1 MSIET
6 VNPYSMSKLGKYE
19 EDDEDTV
26 KKTFEGVNREQ
37 EIWKKSID
45 YRIKFLKDEVIPRF
59 KREKESLA
67 TIMSSEMGKP
77 ITQSRAE
84 IDKCIMMTEYFC
96 KEGKNF
102 LSDNVIETEASKSFV
117 RFEPLGTVFLVMPWN
132 FPLWQAMRAAIPAMV
147 AGNGIVLKHASI
159 VTGSAKKMEEIFDSP
174 LFRVIKVS
182 GSRALSAIKYSDGVS
197 FTGSEM
203 AGMAIAS
210 EAGKHIKK
218 SVLELG
224 GSDPFVV
231 LDDANLEQTAKES
244 TYARLQNNGQ
254 SCIASKR
261 FIVSKKISENFFELM
276 KENFEKVRLGDQ
288 LDDKTYIGP
297 LSSASQAETVR
308 KQIEQLNSLGKLQ
321 MFGEQHG
328 NIIPPT
334 IVQTEANYLDE
345 VFGPVAIFKTFDTL
359 EDAAKICNETGFGL
373 GASVWGSVDQAEKVI
388 PMIRSGMVFVNK
400 VVASDPRLPFGG
412 VGKSGYGRELSKFGI
427 LEFTNFRTVWIQE
440 RP

>member
-261 FIVSKKISENFFELM
+261 FIVSKKISENFFALM

-288 LDDKTYIGP
+288 LDDKTFIGP

-345 VFGPVAIFKTFDTL
+345 VFGPVAIFKTFETL

>member
-6 VNPYSMSKLGKYE
+6 FNPFSMSKLNKYE
-19 EDDEDTV
+19 EDNEETV
-26 KKTFEGVNREQ
+26 KKIFESVNLAQ
-37 EIWKKSID
+37 ETWKKSID
-45 YRIKFLKDEVIPRF
+45 ERIQFLKNEVVPRF
-59 KREKESLA
+59 RKEKESLA
-67 TIMSSEMGKP
+67 RLMSSEMGKP
-77 ITQSRAE
+77 IAQSRAE
-84 IDKCIMMTEYFC
+84 IEKCIVMTEFFC
-96 KEGKNF
+96 SSGKNF
-102 LSDNVIETEASKSFV
+102 LSDNVIETEAKRSYV

-159 VTGSAKKMEEIFDSP
+159 VTGSAKKMEEIFGTP

-182 GSRALSAIKYSDGVS
+182 GGRALSAIKYSDGVS

-210 EAGKHIKK
+210 EAGKNIKK

-224 GSDPFVV
+224 GSDPFLV
-231 LDDANLEQTAKES
+231 LDDADLEKTAKES

-261 FIVSKKISENFFELM
+261 FIVSEKISENFYDLM
-276 KENFEKVRLGDQ
+276 KENFQKVKIGDQ
-288 LDDKTYIGP
+288 LSDDTYIGP
-297 LSSASQAETVR
+297 LSSSSQAETVR
-308 KQIEQLNSLGKLQ
+308 KQVEQLNSLGKLQ

-334 IVQTEANYLDE
+334 IVQTEANYTDE
-345 VFGPVAIFKTFDTL
+345 VFGPVAIFKTFETL

-373 GASVWGSVDQAEKVI
+373 GASIWGSVDQAEKVI

-427 LEFTNFRTVWIQE
+427 LEFTNFRTVWIQDK
-440 RP
+440 P

>member
-37 EIWKKSID
+37 ETWKKSID
-45 YRIKFLKDEVIPRF
+45 DRIKFLKDEVIPRF
-59 KREKESLA
+59 KREKENLA
-67 TIMSSEMGKP
+67 KIMSSEMGKP

>member
-37 EIWKKSID
+37 ETWKKSID
-45 YRIKFLKDEVIPRF
+45 DRIKFLKDEVIPRF
-59 KREKESLA
+59 KREKENLA

-288 LDDKTYIGP
+288 LDDKTFIGP

>member
-345 VFGPVAIFKTFDTL
+345 VFGPVAIFKTFETL

>member
-37 EIWKKSID
+37 ETWKKSID
-45 YRIKFLKDEVIPRF
+45 DRIKFLKDEVIPRF

-261 FIVSKKISENFFELM
+261 FIVSKKISENFFALM

-288 LDDKTYIGP
+288 LDDKTFIGP

>member
-37 EIWKKSID
+37 ETWKKSID
-45 YRIKFLKDEVIPRF
+45 DRIKFLKDEVIPRF
-59 KREKESLA
+59 KREKENLA
-67 TIMSSEMGKP
+67 KIMSSEMGKP

-288 LDDKTYIGP
+288 LDDKTFIGP

>member
-37 EIWKKSID
+37 ETWKKSID
-45 YRIKFLKDEVIPRF
+45 DRIKFLKDEVIPRF
-59 KREKESLA
+59 KREKENLA
-67 TIMSSEMGKP
+67 KIMSSEMGKP

-345 VFGPVAIFKTFDTL
+345 VFGPVAIFKTFETL

>member
-261 FIVSKKISENFFELM
+261 FIVSKKISENFFALM

>member
-261 FIVSKKISENFFELM
+261 FIVSKKISENFFALM

-345 VFGPVAIFKTFDTL
+345 VFGPVAIFKTFETL

>member
-6 VNPYSMSKLGKYE
+6 FNPFSMSKLNKYE
-19 EDDEDTV
+19 EDNEETV
-26 KKTFEGVNREQ
+26 KKIFESVNLAQ
-37 EIWKKSID
+37 ETWKKSID
-45 YRIKFLKDEVIPRF
+45 ERIQFLKNEVVPRF
-59 KREKESLA
+59 RKEKESLA
-67 TIMSSEMGKP
+67 RLMSSEMGKP
-77 ITQSRAE
+77 IAQSRAE
-84 IDKCIMMTEYFC
+84 IEKCIVMTEFFC
-96 KEGKNF
+96 SSGKNF
-102 LSDNVIETEASKSFV
+102 LSDNVIETEAKRSYV

-159 VTGSAKKMEEIFDSP
+159 VTGSAKKMEEIFGTP

-182 GSRALSAIKYSDGVS
+182 GGRALSAIKYSDGVS

-210 EAGKHIKK
+210 EAGKNIKK

-224 GSDPFVV
+224 GSDPFLV
-231 LDDANLEQTAKES
+231 LDDADLEKTAKES

-261 FIVSKKISENFFELM
+261 FIVSEKISENFYDLM
-276 KENFEKVRLGDQ
+276 KENFQKVKIGDQ
-288 LDDKTYIGP
+288 LSDDTYIGP
-297 LSSASQAETVR
+297 LSSSSQAETVR
-308 KQIEQLNSLGKLQ
+308 KQVEQLNSLGKLQ

-334 IVQTEANYLDE
+334 IVQTEANYTDE
-345 VFGPVAIFKTFDTL
+345 VFGPVAIFKTFATL
-359 EDAAKICNETGFGL
+359 QDAAKICNETGFGL
-373 GASVWGSVDQAEKVI
+373 GASIWGSVDQAEKVI

-427 LEFTNFRTVWIQE
+427 LEFTNFRTVWIQDK
-440 RP
+440 P

>member
-59 KREKESLA
+59 KREKENLA
-67 TIMSSEMGKP
+67 KIMSSEMGKP

-261 FIVSKKISENFFELM
+261 FIVSKKISENFFALM

>member
-19 EDDEDTV
+19 EDDEETV
-26 KKTFEGVNREQ
+26 KKTFESVNREQ
-37 EIWKKSID
+37 ETWKKSID
-45 YRIKFLKDEVIPRF
+45 DRIQFLKNEVIPRF
-59 KREKESLA
+59 RKEKESLA
-67 TIMSSEMGKP
+67 RIMSSEMGKP

-102 LSDNVIETEASKSFV
+102 LSDNVIETEASRSFV
-117 RFEPLGTVFLVMPWN
+117 RFEPLGTIFLVMPWN

-159 VTGSAKKMEEIFDSP
+159 VTGSAKKMEEIFGTP
-174 LFRVIKVS
+174 LFRVVKVS
-182 GSRALSAIKYSDGVS
+182 GSKALAAIKYSDGVS

-210 EAGKHIKK
+210 EAGKNIKK

-231 LDDANLEQTAKES
+231 LDDANLEETARQS

-261 FIVSKKISENFFELM
+261 FIVSKKISENFYELM
-276 KENFEKVRLGDQ
+276 RENFEKVTLGDQ
-288 LDDKTYIGP
+288 LDDKTFIGP

-328 NIIPPT
+328 NVIPPT
-334 IVQTEANYLDE
+334 IVQTEANYSEE
-345 VFGPVAIFKTFDTL
+345 VFGPVAIFKTFETL
-359 EDAAKICNETGFGL
+359 EEAAKICNETGFGL
-373 GASVWGSVDQAEKVI
+373 GASIWGSVDQAEKVI
-388 PMIRSGMVFVNK
+388 PLIRSGMVYVNK

-440 RP
+440 KP

>member
-37 EIWKKSID
+37 ETWKKSID
-45 YRIKFLKDEVIPRF
+45 DRIKFLKDEVIPRF

-261 FIVSKKISENFFELM
+261 FIVSKKISENFFALM

-345 VFGPVAIFKTFDTL
+345 VFGPVAIFKTFETL

>member
-37 EIWKKSID
+37 ETWKKSID
-45 YRIKFLKDEVIPRF
+45 DRIKFLKDEVIPRF

-210 EAGKHIKK
+210 EAGKHIKNQ
-218 SVLELG
+218 
-224 GSDPFVV
+224 F
-231 LDDANLEQTAKES
+231 
-244 TYARLQNNGQ
+244 
-254 SCIASKR
+254 
-261 FIVSKKISENFFELM
+261 
-276 KENFEKVRLGDQ
+276 
-288 LDDKTYIGP
+288 
-297 LSSASQAETVR
+297 
-308 KQIEQLNSLGKLQ
+308 LN
-321 MFGEQHG
+321 
-328 NIIPPT
+328 
-334 IVQTEANYLDE
+334 
-345 VFGPVAIFKTFDTL
+345 
-359 EDAAKICNETGFGL
+359 
-373 GASVWGSVDQAEKVI
+373 
-388 PMIRSGMVFVNK
+388 
-400 VVASDPRLPFGG
+400 
-412 VGKSGYGRELSKFGI
+412 
-427 LEFTNFRTVWIQE
+427 
-440 RP
+440 

>member
-37 EIWKKSID
+37 ETWKKSID
-45 YRIKFLKDEVIPRF
+45 DRIKFLKDEVIPRF

-159 VTGSAKKMEEIFDSP
+159 VTGSAKKMEEIFNSP

-288 LDDKTYIGP
+288 LDDKTFIGP

>member
-1 MSIET
+1 MTIET
-6 VNPYSMSKLGKYE
+6 FNPFTMSKLSKYE
-19 EDDEDTV
+19 EDGEDVV
-26 KKTFEGVNREQ
+26 KKIFESVNLAQ
-37 EIWKKSID
+37 EAWKKSID
-45 YRIKFLKDEVIPRF
+45 ERIQFLKNEVVPRF
-59 KREKESLA
+59 RKEKENLA
-67 TIMSSEMGKP
+67 KLMSSEMGKP

-84 IDKCIMMTEYFC
+84 IEKCIVMTEYFC
-96 KEGKNF
+96 SSGKKF
-102 LSDNVIETEASKSFV
+102 LSDDIIETEAKRSFV
-117 RFEPLGTVFLVMPWN
+117 RFEPLGTIFLVMPWN

-159 VTGSAKKMEEIFDSP
+159 VTGSAKKMEEIFGTP

-182 GSRALSAIKYSDGVS
+182 GGRALSAIKYSDGVS

-210 EAGKHIKK
+210 EAGKNIKK

-224 GSDPFVV
+224 GSDPFLV
-231 LDDANLEQTAKES
+231 LDDADLEKTAKES

-261 FIVSKKISENFFELM
+261 FIVSEKISENFYDLM
-276 KENFEKVRLGDQ
+276 KENFEKVKIGDQ
-288 LDDKTYIGP
+288 LSDDTYIGP
-297 LSSASQAETVR
+297 LSSSSQAETVR
-308 KQIEQLNSLGKLQ
+308 KQVEQLNSLGKLQ

-334 IVQTEANYLDE
+334 IVQTEANYTDE
-345 VFGPVAIFKTFDTL
+345 VFGPVAIFKTFETL
-359 EDAAKICNETGFGL
+359 EDAAKICNESGFGL
-373 GASVWGSVDQAEKVI
+373 GASIWGSVDQAEKVI
-388 PMIRSGMVFVNK
+388 PMIKSGMVFVNK

-427 LEFTNFRTVWIQE
+427 LEFTNFRTVWIQDK
-440 RP
+440 P

>member
-37 EIWKKSID
+37 ETWKKSID
-45 YRIKFLKDEVIPRF
+45 DRIKFLKDEVIPRF
-59 KREKESLA
+59 KREKENLA
-67 TIMSSEMGKP
+67 KIMSSEMGKP

-288 LDDKTYIGP
+288 LDDKTFIGP

-345 VFGPVAIFKTFDTL
+345 VFGPVAIFKTFETL

>member
-59 KREKESLA
+59 KREKENLA
-67 TIMSSEMGKP
+67 KIMSSEMGKP

-288 LDDKTYIGP
+288 LDDKTFIGP